1 MLGIL
6 KNVGKMVL
14 GVTMTG
20 FACYEVVEGVKMVR
34 NAETGIESE
43 CQKLAQKKKAKT
55 EAETVDVA
63 E

>member
-1 MLGIL
+1 MFGIV
-6 KNVGKMVL
+6 KNLGKMVL

-34 NAETGIESE
+34 NAEIGIESE
-43 CQKLAQKKKAKT
+43 CQKLAQKMT
-55 EAETVDVA
+55 EKVETVDVA